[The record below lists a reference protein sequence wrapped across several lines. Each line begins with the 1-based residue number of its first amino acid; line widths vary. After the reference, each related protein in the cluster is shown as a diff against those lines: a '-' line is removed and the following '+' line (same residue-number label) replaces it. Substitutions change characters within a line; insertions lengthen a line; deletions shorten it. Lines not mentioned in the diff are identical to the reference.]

1 MFNSKLKNG
10 EIQIISAIPQQ
21 LSQRNNPYWM
31 TFTFF
36 GLINNSP
43 ETHSL
48 DLNLIQVTIRDGV
61 SNVFKNVQIISSVDK
76 DRVFDLVSKFGDNM
90 KSILIYDRV
99 AQVGLISTFLTLSL
113 DFLNPSILKGTELG
127 NRHGIL
133 QK

>member
-1 MFNSKLKNG
+1 
-10 EIQIISAIPQQ
+10 
-21 LSQRNNPYWM
+21 M
-31 TFTFF
+31 TFTFLA
-36 GLINNSP
+36 LINNSP

-99 AQVGLISTFLTLSL
+99 AQVGLISTFLTLL
-113 DFLNPSILKGTELG
+113 DFHNPIIRFS
-127 NRHGIL
+127 
-133 QK
+133 